1 MDRRRAKLVL
11 SPPYVSG
18 AVPRGRGGGSDGPGG
33 GRTPRAAGGEGSPRG
48 RSEGRDAG
56 RDGRGRRGQRK
67 DGVRD
72 RERGRTSEDGGRGAG
87 RKVSLGGARVADVG
101 LQISH
106 VRTVNLQ
113 ASPV

>member
-1 MDRRRAKLVL
+1 MLCPAAGEAAPTVQGAGGPRGQQAGRAAREGDRRVKTQ
-11 SPPYVSG
+11 
-18 AVPRGRGGGSDGPGG
+18 GG
-33 GRTPRAAGGEGSPRG
+33 TAAG
-48 RSEGRDAG
+48 DAG
-56 RDGRGRRGQRK
+56 SEKTGSVTGN
-67 DGVRD
+67 
-72 RERGRTSEDGGRGAG
+72 EDGGRGAG